1 MKVCHYL
8 PGDMGGGE
16 YPEIVTNG
24 GMGGGGFQNHFCGD
38 IRFEWPL
45 ILTAVL
51 MLSLKPVFWKKSE
64 WYALSPEWQCDV
76 NTKFPK

>member
-16 YPEIVTNG
+16 YPEIATNG
-24 GMGGGGFQNHFCGD
+24 GMGGGGGGFQNHFCGD
-38 IRFEWPL
+38 ILFEWPL

-51 MLSLKPVFWKKSE
+51 MPVFWKKSE
-64 WYALSPEWQCDV
+64 CYALSPEWQCNV
-76 NTKFPK
+76 NTKVPK